1 MITGRGKTIT
11 IGKFTAIHVNML
23 IHTIHI
29 LEIAVHSDLSPTLS
43 PAGRSKSLPMCCSC
57 GRPAMEMR
65 IEPSATAICPPD
77 GAQSHLRRISMPC
90 SCKRSC

>member
-11 IGKFTAIHVNML
+11 IGKFTAIHVHVSML

-29 LEIAVHSDLSPTLS
+29 LEIAFHSDLSPTLS
-43 PAGRSKSLPMCCSC
+43 PAGRSKSVPMCCSC

-65 IEPSATAICPPD
+65 VEPSATAI
-77 GAQSHLRRISMPC
+77 
-90 SCKRSC
+90 